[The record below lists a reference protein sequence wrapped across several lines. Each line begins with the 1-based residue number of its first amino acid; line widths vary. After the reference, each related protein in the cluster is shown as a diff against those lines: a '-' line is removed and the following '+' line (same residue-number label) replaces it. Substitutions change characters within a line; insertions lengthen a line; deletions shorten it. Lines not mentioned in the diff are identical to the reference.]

1 MWLRCVSVG
10 WEPVESKRGDG
21 QLTACEVLLFHHEDM
36 GIPSEIA
43 KLGIRHGMWGAVKK
57 IEPGLRSYQKH
68 RANGGPLSRCAFM
81 AQINTKVS
89 VDYLRCLESSASSS
103 SSEVENQD
111 SSSRK
116 PGGNMPRLLL
126 IGGAIVLACTLDQG
140 LLTKAVIFGVAR
152 RLAKIGRWSWFGN
165 YFWIIALT
173 SAELVASAVN
183 WEIVGGC
190 WISQLLDLFWMDGSF
205 LFNFFFPWAFEVACG
220 LRLEKREDDI
230 VVFMKF

>member
-1 MWLRCVSVG
+1 
-10 WEPVESKRGDG
+10 
-21 QLTACEVLLFHHEDM
+21 
-36 GIPSEIA
+36 
-43 KLGIRHGMWGAVKK
+43 
-57 IEPGLRSYQKH
+57 
-68 RANGGPLSRCAFM
+68 M

-190 WISQLLDLFWMDGSF
+190 WISQLLDLFWNGWK
-205 LFNFFFPWAFEVACG
+205 LFIQFFFPLSFWGSVWLKIGKERRWYSCIHEVLA
-220 LRLEKREDDI
+220 
-230 VVFMKF
+230 MW